1 MSEISLQ
8 LKNIDLCQQDLV
20 GEALVRLG
28 YSSDL
33 IPSARGSI
41 VIRNWKPL
49 PMEKVADGP
58 LLTVGD
64 ILAELTSVAT
74 LKIQVY
80 RSRPPPPSPAAEVR
94 NKLLRLLLLHSHT
107 LLVSAGCP
115 LDEVRRFALSR
126 LCIIVFD
133 LIFDQLNTFCVE
145 NIILQ
150 SVFLKIYIAF
160 LLHLDVIWS
169 ENAVRKEKNKYMK
182 ALCKVAF
189 IWRRQ
194 G

>member
-1 MSEISLQ
+1 MSETYLSQ

-115 LDEVRRFALSR
+115 LDEVRHVLHFL
-126 LCIIVFD
+126 D
-133 LIFDQLNTFCVE
+133 LRMVISHLFF
-145 NIILQ
+145 
-150 SVFLKIYIAF
+150 FYI
-160 LLHLDVIWS
+160 
-169 ENAVRKEKNKYMK
+169 KT
-182 ALCKVAF
+182 
-189 IWRRQ
+189 
-194 G
+194 